1 MAARSCLYALVLF
14 LAFQSTM
21 IQANIVLTPPQCT
34 PVPASFLDRI
44 QFLLNLIIYRT
55 EFFLRA
61 STGRGIDDIAPGLV
75 QGPVPIGATVAALDN
90 DTRRII
96 EELGLMGVGHIRFRY
111 LSKLIRRNNLR
122 IISRNC
128 ILVPVYRFFL
138 KFTLLKTP
146 IQRPLLNLSAG
157 VFAAFANAAFFNTT
171 LTPPYNAYGSTIN
184 FLIAATFASSYL
196 QQYYAGIIPLIVGND
211 QQRLV
216 SGMALSEVAGYGVLR
231 AQLYSRVN
239 STVSPYTFTV
249 GRFYNLSAEL
259 DNRLGG
265 CGLKDEGLFVPL
277 QLGAENRTTSNVVP
291 ADAYSL
297 AYPRTEREILR
308 IVFGTG
314 NATRPGAIFPDGFIG
329 TLFKLIVLLK
339 LA

>member
-21 IQANIVLTPPQCT
+21 IKANIVLTPPQCS
-34 PVPASFLDRI
+34 PVLASSLERI
-44 QFLLNLIIYRT
+44 QFLLNLIIFRT

-90 DTRRII
+90 GTRRII
-96 EELGLMGVGHIRFRY
+96 EELGLNGVGHIRAV
-111 LSKLIRRNNLR
+111 SE
-122 IISRNC
+122 
-128 ILVPVYRFFL
+128 
-138 KFTLLKTP
+138 FTLLKTP
-146 IQRPLLNLSAG
+146 IPRPLLNLSAE
-157 VFAAFANAAFFNTT
+157 VFAAFANAAVFNTT

-216 SGMALSEVAGYGVLR
+216 AGMALSEVAGYGVLR
-231 AQLYSRVN
+231 TQLYSRVN

-249 GRFYNLSAEL
+249 GRFYNLGAEL
-259 DNRLGG
+259 HNRLGG

-297 AYPRTEREILR
+297 AYPRYEREILR
-308 IVFGTG
+308 IVFGNG
-314 NATRPGAIFPDGFIG
+314 NATRPGAIFPAGFIG
-329 TLFKLIVLLK
+329 TLFQKIVFLK